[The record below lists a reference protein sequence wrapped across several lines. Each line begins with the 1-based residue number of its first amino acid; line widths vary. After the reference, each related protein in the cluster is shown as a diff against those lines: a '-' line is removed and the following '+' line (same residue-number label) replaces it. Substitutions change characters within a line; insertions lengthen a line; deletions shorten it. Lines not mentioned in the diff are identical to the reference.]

1 MGTSTF
7 LDILSIEV
15 TTLQAQHPILADA
28 LGRAQAIVTDGRLF
42 PEDDG
47 RRAMVRSSDGAT
59 WYAVNGQC
67 PCKAS
72 QHREEPCKH
81 RLAFRLYQR
90 VCDRLVEEE
99 ERYTIDLGPDTID
112 MQAPEIPAHYLTT
125 IQGRPFVK
133 FEGLLHLAHE
143 RGLVSL
149 ETTIV
154 QVSTELAVC
163 QATAVFQDGRRFADI
178 GDATPENVAKH
189 LRPHFVRMAATRASA
204 RALRR
209 GLNVTPC
216 SVEELGVEEGA

>member
-47 RRAMVRSSDGAT
+47 RRAMVQSSDGAT

-81 RLAFRLYQR
+81 RLAFRLYQK
-90 VCDRLVEEE
+90 VADRLAAEE
-99 ERYTIDLGPDTID
+99 ERWTVDLDPDVPASVPEAVRIPPQFITELHGKAFVQYT
-112 MQAPEIPAHYLTT
+112 
-125 IQGRPFVK
+125 
-133 FEGLLHLAHE
+133 GLLALAHE

-149 ETTIV
+149 KARLISVTP
-154 QVSTELAVC
+154 ELAL
-163 QATAVFQDGRRFADI
+163 AAAEAVFADGRTFTEAA
-178 GDATPENVAKH
+178 DATPQNVGPQVKA
-189 LRPHFVRMAATRASA
+189 HFTRMALTRAKA
-204 RALRR
+204 RCLRDALNI
-209 GLNVTPC
+209 GIC
-216 SVEELGVEEGA
+216 SLEEVEA